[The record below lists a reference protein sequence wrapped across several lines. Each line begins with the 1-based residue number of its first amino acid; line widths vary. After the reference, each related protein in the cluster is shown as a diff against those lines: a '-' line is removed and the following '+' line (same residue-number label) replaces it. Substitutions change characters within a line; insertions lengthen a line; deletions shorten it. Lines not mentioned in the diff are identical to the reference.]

1 MRDRTRRRPFWYLG
15 RTRDRVA
22 ADVDEELRTHLE
34 MRADE
39 LQAHGLAPDA
49 ARREAIRQFGDLEG
63 TRQYCRQQDDGME
76 ARMRR
81 GLMFEE
87 LLHDVRISVRGLLRA
102 PVMTLTIIITV
113 GLGIG
118 ATTVIFGAINAAL
131 LRPLPYAHPDRL
143 VRIYTDSPPNRFPF
157 SVADYLALTAQQTQ
171 FEGIASYASRAMVF
185 SDGSGAERVRA
196 RAVSWTYFE
205 VLGIR
210 PAAGRGFQEADARR
224 GAAPV
229 AVVSHGFW
237 QQRLGGRADA
247 VGSAVRLDGLSYTV
261 VGILPR
267 DTGPLEAT
275 QDLFVAGRYEPPPR
289 KGPFFMTIVGRLR
302 EGGSHSA
309 AAEELRAINRRL
321 FPVWKSSYQ
330 DDRATWSM
338 VDLKTFIVGDVG
350 TIAGLA
356 LTAVALVWLIA
367 CGNASSLLIARVTSR
382 RRELAVRAALGASR
396 SRVVRYLLAES
407 AVLAL
412 GASAVGIAIASA
424 GVGLVRDFGAAYVP
438 RSTEIAIDGPVLWL
452 LVAVTAASALLFG
465 LVPAVH
471 GTGGPVEETLRA
483 SGRSATGGLGA
494 RRLRRALVAAQF
506 AIATPLLVVAGLLLA
521 SLTEL
526 GRVDLGFDTRN
537 LLSGSIQLPAT
548 QYGDAGHVAAFW
560 DELRRRIAAVP
571 GVAGVTLA
579 DSRPPTD
586 VNNFNNFDLEDFP
599 TASGQSQPVTPWIA
613 VTPDYFG
620 VFGLTLQEG
629 RLLDDTDVR
638 RTDTQP
644 IVVDRAWARR
654 FFPQGSAV
662 GKRLHNGGC
671 TSCPWT
677 VVVGVV
683 SDVKYAGLDKPD
695 DGSVYQTL
703 SPQSLSRFVI
713 VRTRTDAA
721 RVLPALRQTLHDLD
735 AGVPLSNAAT
745 MEELIDRSLQRPR
758 SLSVLVAGF
767 AAVAL
772 ILSLIGV
779 YGVMAYY
786 VQQHAK
792 DISIRLALGGR
803 RSDVLQLIVGQ
814 GMKVVSS
821 GVLIGLVTA
830 VAGTRF
836 IASLLYGVSAADVR
850 IFAAVSV
857 LLVTVALVACL
868 LPAQRATRA
877 EPAAVL
883 REE

>member
-1 MRDRTRRRPFWYLG
+1 MRRRP
-15 RTRDRVA
+15 
-22 ADVDEELRTHLE
+22 
-34 MRADE
+34 
-39 LQAHGLAPDA
+39 
-49 ARREAIRQFGDLEG
+49 I
-63 TRQYCRQQDDGME
+63 
-76 ARMRR
+76 
-81 GLMFEE
+81 FEE
-87 LLHDVRISVRGLLRA
+87 LLQDLRISLRGLRRA
-102 PVMTLTIIITV
+102 PVMTLTIVITV

-118 ATTVIFGAINAAL
+118 ATTVIFGAVDAAL
-131 LRPLPYAHPDRL
+131 LRSLPYPHADRL

-171 FEGIASYASRAMVF
+171 FDGIASYASRAMAF
-185 SDGSGAERVRA
+185 SDGAVAERVRA
-196 RAVSWTYFE
+196 RSVSWTYFD
-205 VLGIR
+205 VLGLR
-210 PAAGRGFQEADARR
+210 PAMGRGFQESDARR
-224 GAAPV
+224 GTAPTT
-229 AVVSHGFW
+229 VVSHGFW
-237 QQRLGGRADA
+237 LQRLGGRGD
-247 VGSAVRLDGLSYTV
+247 VIGSVIRLDGQSYTV
-261 VGILPR
+261 VGVLPR

-275 QDLFVAGRYEPPPR
+275 QDVFVAGRYEPPPR

-302 EGGSHSA
+302 ESGPRA
-309 AAEELRAINRRL
+309 AAADELRAINQRL

-338 VDLKTFIVGDVG
+338 MDLKAFVVGDVG

-396 SRVVRYLLAES
+396 ARVVRYLLAES

-412 GASAVGIAIASA
+412 GAAVVGIAIAWA
-424 GVGLVRDFGAAYVP
+424 GVGLMRDFGAAYFP
-438 RSTEIAIDGPVLWL
+438 RSAEIAIDGPVLWL
-452 LVAVTAASALLFG
+452 LVSLTAASALLFG

-483 SGRSATGGLGA
+483 SGRATTGGVGA
-494 RRLRRALVAAQF
+494 RRLRRVLVAAQF

-521 SLTEL
+521 SLNEL

-537 LLSGSIQLPAT
+537 LVSGSIQLPST
-548 QYGDAGHVAAFW
+548 QYGDAGHIASFW
-560 DELRRRIAAVP
+560 DELRRRLAALP
-571 GVAGVTLA
+571 GVASVTFA

-613 VTPDYFG
+613 VTPEYFR

-629 RLLDDTDVR
+629 RLLEEGDSR
-638 RTDTQP
+638 RTDIEP

-654 FFPQGSAV
+654 FFPQGTAV

-671 TSCPWT
+671 TTCPWT

-695 DGSVYQTL
+695 EGSVYQTL
-703 SPQSLSRFVI
+703 SPQNLLRFAILRV
-713 VRTRTDAA
+713 RTDAA
-721 RVLPALRQTLHDLD
+721 HALPAVRQTLHDLD
-735 AGVPLSNAAT
+735 AGVPFSNVAT

-758 SLSVLVAGF
+758 SLSVLVASF

-772 ILSLIGV
+772 ILSLVGI

-792 DISIRLALGGR
+792 DISIRLALGGS

-821 GVLIGLVTA
+821 GVVIGLLAAT
-830 VAGTRF
+830 AGTRF
-836 IASLLYGVSAADVR
+836 ITSLLFGVSAADVR
-850 IFAAVSV
+850 IFAAVSA
-857 LLVTVALVACL
+857 LLVGVALAACV

-877 EPAAVL
+877 EPATVL

>member
-1 MRDRTRRRPFWYLG
+1 MGDTHRRRRFWYLG

-22 ADVDEELRTHLE
+22 ADVDEELRVHLE
-34 MRADE
+34 MRAEE
-39 LQAHGLAPDA
+39 LRAAGLSSDA
-49 ARREAIRQFGDLEG
+49 ASREAIRQFGDLEA
-63 TRQYCRQQDDGME
+63 TRQYCRTQDEGAE

-81 GLMFEE
+81 GLIVEE
-87 LLHDVRISVRGLLRA
+87 LIQDLRISIRGLLRA
-102 PVMTLTIIITV
+102 PVMTLTIVVTV

-131 LRPLPYAHPDRL
+131 LRPLPYAHPDQL
-143 VRIYTDSPPNRFPF
+143 VRIYTDSAPNRFPF

-171 FEGIASYASRAMVF
+171 FEGIASFASRPMVF
-185 SDGSGAERVRA
+185 SDGTVAERVRA
-196 RAVSWTYFE
+196 RSVSWTYFD
-205 VLGIR
+205 VLGLR
-210 PAAGRGFQEADARR
+210 PAAGRGFEEADGRR
-224 GAAPV
+224 GSPPAAI
-229 AVVSHGFW
+229 VSHGFW
-237 QQRLGGRADA
+237 QQRLGGRPDA
-247 VGSAVRLDGLSYTV
+247 IGSAIRLDGQSYTV

-267 DTGPLEAT
+267 DVGPLEAT
-275 QDLFVAGRYEPPPR
+275 QDLFVAGRYETPPR
-289 KGPFFMTIVGRLR
+289 KGPFFMVVVGRLR
-302 EGGSHSA
+302 DGGSRAA
-309 AAEELRAINRRL
+309 AAEELHAINRRI
-321 FPVWKSSYQ
+321 FPLWKSSYQ

-338 VDLKTFIVGDVG
+338 IDLKSYIVGDVG

-407 AVLAL
+407 CLLAL
-412 GASAVGIAIASA
+412 GAAAVGIALAWV
-424 GVGLVRDFGAAYVP
+424 GVGLVRDFGAAYFP
-438 RSTEIAIDGPVLWL
+438 RSAEIAIDGPVRWL
-452 LVAVTAASALLFG
+452 LVATTALSALLFG

-471 GTGGPVEETLRA
+471 GSGGPVEETLRA

-521 SLTEL
+521 SLNEL

-537 LLSGSIQLPAT
+537 LLSGSIQLPAA
-548 QYGDAGHVAAFW
+548 QYTDAGQIVSFW
-560 DELRRRIAAVP
+560 DELQRRLAALP
-571 GVAGVTLA
+571 GVDSVTFA
-579 DSRPPTD
+579 NGRPPAEIND
-586 VNNFNNFDLEDFP
+586 FNNFDLEDFP
-599 TASGQSQPVTPWIA
+599 AASGQSQPVTPWVA
-613 VTPDYFG
+613 VTPDYFR
-620 VFGLTLQEG
+620 VFGLSLQEG
-629 RLLDDTDVR
+629 RLLDEADVR
-638 RTDTQP
+638 RTDIQP

-654 FFPQGSAV
+654 FFPRGSAI
-662 GKRLHNGGC
+662 GKRLHSGGC

-695 DGSVYQTL
+695 DGSVYQSVL
-703 SPQSLSRFVI
+703 PQNMSRFAI
-713 VRTRTDAA
+713 VRTKTDTS
-721 RVLPALRQTLHDLD
+721 RVLTAVRQTLHDLD
-735 AGVPLSNAAT
+735 ASVPFSNAAT

-758 SLSVLVAGF
+758 SLSVLVASF

-772 ILSLIGV
+772 LLSLVGI

-803 RSDVLQLIVGQ
+803 RADVLQLIVGQ
-814 GMKVVSS
+814 GMRVVSG
-821 GVLIGLVTA
+821 GVAIGLVAAA
-830 VAGTRF
+830 VGTRF
-836 IASLLYGVSAADVR
+836 IASLLFGVGAADVR

-857 LLVTVALVACL
+857 LLVSVALAACL
-868 LPAQRATRA
+868 LPAQRATRV

>member
-1 MRDRTRRRPFWYLG
+1 MRDSSRRRPFWYLG
-15 RTRDRVA
+15 RSRDRVA
-22 ADVDEELRTHLE
+22 AEIDEELGTHVE
-34 MRADE
+34 MRAEE
-39 LQAHGLAPDA
+39 LRARGLTPEA
-49 ARREAIRQFGDLEG
+49 ARREAVRQFGDLEG
-63 TRQYCRQQDDGME
+63 TRRYCRQQDEGTE
-76 ARMRR
+76 AHMRR
-81 GLMFEE
+81 GLLFEE
-87 LLHDVRISVRGLLRA
+87 ALHDLRISVRGLLRA
-102 PVMTLTIIITV
+102 PVMTLTIVLTV

-118 ATTVIFGAINAAL
+118 ATTVIFGAVNAAL
-131 LRPLPYAHPDRL
+131 LRPLPYANPDRL
-143 VRIYTDSPPNRFPF
+143 VRVYTDAPPNRFPF

-171 FEGIASYASRAMVF
+171 FEQIASYASRPMVF
-185 SDGSGAERVRA
+185 SDGAVAERVRA
-196 RAVSWTYFE
+196 LSVTWTYFD
-205 VLGIR
+205 VLGLR
-210 PAAGRGFQEADARR
+210 PAAGRGFQESDGIR
-224 GAAPV
+224 GAAP
-229 AVVSHGFW
+229 AVILSHGFW
-237 QQRLGGRADA
+237 QQRLGRRGDA
-247 VGSAVRLDGLSYTV
+247 IGSAIRLDGVNYTV

-267 DTGPLEAT
+267 DTGPLET
-275 QDLFVAGRYEPPPR
+275 GQDVFVAAHYEPPPR
-289 KGPFFMTIVGRLR
+289 KGPFFMTVVGRLR
-302 EGGSHSA
+302 EAGSRAA

-321 FPVWKSSYQ
+321 FPVWQASYQ

-338 VDLKTFIVGDVG
+338 IDLQSFIVGDVG

-412 GASAVGIAIASA
+412 GAAVVGIAIAWA
-424 GVGLVRDFGAAYVP
+424 GVRLVGDFGAAYFP
-438 RSTEIAIDGPVLWL
+438 RSAEIAIDGPVLWL
-452 LVAVTAASALLFG
+452 LASVTAASALLFG

-471 GTGGPVEETLRA
+471 GTGGPVEETLRG
-483 SGRSATGGLGA
+483 SGRSSTGGIGA
-494 RRLRRALVAAQF
+494 RRLRRVLVAAQF

-521 SLTEL
+521 SLNEL
-526 GRVDLGFDTRN
+526 GRVDVGFDTRN
-537 LLSGSIQLPAT
+537 LVSGSIQLPAT
-548 QYGDAGHVAAFW
+548 QYADAGRVQGFW
-560 DELRRRIAAVP
+560 DELQRRLTALPA
-571 GVAGVTLA
+571 VAGVAFA
-579 DSRPPTD
+579 DGRPPAE

-599 TASGQSQPVTPWIA
+599 TAAGQSQPVTPWVA
-613 VTPDYFG
+613 VTPDYFR

-629 RLLDDTDVR
+629 RLLEEADVR
-638 RTDTQP
+638 RTDIQP

-654 FFPQGSAV
+654 FFPTGSAV
-662 GKRLHNGGC
+662 GKRLHDGGC

-695 DGSVYQTL
+695 DGSVYQ
-703 SPQSLSRFVI
+703 SVVPQSRLRYVI
-713 VRTRTDAA
+713 VRTKTDAA
-721 RVLPALRQTLHDLD
+721 QVLPSVRQTLRDLD
-735 AGVPLSNAAT
+735 AGIPLSNAAT

-758 SLSVLVAGF
+758 SLSVLVASF

-772 ILSLIGV
+772 ILSLVGI

-803 RSDVLQLIVGQ
+803 RSNVLQLIVGQ
-814 GMKVVSS
+814 GMRIVSS
-821 GVLIGLVTA
+821 GIAIGLVAA

-836 IASLLYGVSAADVR
+836 ITSLLFGVSAADIR
-850 IFAAVSV
+850 IFAAVGV
-857 LLVTVALVACL
+857 LLTAVALAACL